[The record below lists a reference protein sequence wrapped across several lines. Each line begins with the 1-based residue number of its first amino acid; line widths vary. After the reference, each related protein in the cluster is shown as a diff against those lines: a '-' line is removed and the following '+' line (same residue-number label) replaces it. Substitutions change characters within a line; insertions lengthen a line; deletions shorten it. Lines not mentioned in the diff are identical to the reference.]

1 MKRTILLF
9 LACAGFLVAGGVM
22 TEVSA
27 VERKIAVMWVGKSH
41 RPTDLILGF
50 LPKLRELAP
59 DMQVKLHR
67 QLKSMDEAEAIFHE
81 SEKTMDGIVFLDS
94 TGAEFLATANP
105 KIPCFVGATNN
116 PVDLGAMKSLEAPDG
131 KVTGVTYYVPYNK
144 RFEIIMQL
152 FPNTKRVGLVVEL
165 ADPSGLI
172 EQEATRSQCARLG
185 LKYSDVVASDL
196 KKLIAETNQLA
207 DNVDLI
213 IISNTRLAM
222 EFTTSLLPI
231 ANTKKI
237 PVFSY
242 ASEPVKQGV
251 LAGMGVDEAKLGA
264 MLAESV
270 VDVIVNR
277 KPISRVPVK
286 IDPDPTICINEG
298 MMKSLG
304 LKFPDAILK
313 KAVFY

>member
-1 MKRTILLF
+1 
-9 LACAGFLVAGGVM
+9 
-22 TEVSA
+22 
-27 VERKIAVMWVGKSH
+27 
-41 RPTDLILGF
+41 
-50 LPKLRELAP
+50 
-59 DMQVKLHR
+59 MQVKLHR

-116 PVDLGAMKSLEAPDG
+116 PVDLGVMKSLEAPEG
-131 KVTGVTYYVPYNK
+131 KVTGVTYYIPYNK
-144 RFEIIMQL
+144 RFDIIMQL
-152 FPNTKRVGLVVEL
+152 FPNIKRVGLVVEL

-172 EQEATRSQCARLG
+172 EQQETRSQCARIG

-196 KKLIAETNQLA
+196 KTLVAETNQLA

-222 EFTTSLLPI
+222 EFTTSLLPM

-264 MLAESV
+264 MLAQSV
-270 VDVIVNR
+270 VDVLVNR
-277 KPISRVPVK
+277 KPISSVPVK
-286 IDPDPTICINEG
+286 MDPDPTICINEG